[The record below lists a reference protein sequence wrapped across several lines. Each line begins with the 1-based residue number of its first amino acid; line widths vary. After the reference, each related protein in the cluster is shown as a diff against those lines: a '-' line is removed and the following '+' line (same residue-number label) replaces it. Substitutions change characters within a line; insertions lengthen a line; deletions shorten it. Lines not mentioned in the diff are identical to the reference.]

1 MSVYYK
7 YLPLPGFTA
16 DKLFVEETELSVE
29 TATDRSV
36 NSWESVPSA
45 AFTAD
50 GIAVCGDS
58 CSTMTWSPFTV
69 CVQSENSNN

>member
-16 DKLFVEETELSVE
+16 DKLFVEENELLVE
-29 TATDRSV
+29 TATDS
-36 NSWESVPSA
+36 SWESVPSA
-45 AFTAD
+45 AFMAD
-50 GIAVCGDS
+50 GIAVC
-58 CSTMTWSPFTV
+58 CLTMTWSPFTV